1 MISELDSKGGAEIV
15 SMFNKL
21 TEVIRALNA
30 IEAASTSD
38 NSRYMQCAEKIMRSL
53 SGRSGIDLYQYDKDI
68 VEDIQKSV
76 ADIVSAHCT

>member
-30 IEAASTSD
+30 MEAASTSD
-38 NSRYMQCAEKIMRSL
+38 NSRVMPCPKFIPGANCEIYRTNRCSTIRSCL
-53 SGRSGIDLYQYDKDI
+53 IT
-68 VEDIQKSV
+68 VT
-76 ADIVSAHCT
+76 A